1 MPRRPPRAVIAILV
15 PLTLLPLMT
24 LPFLTPPV
32 AAERSRAVARAL
44 DPDPGSR
51 ESMRLGWTQVLK
63 PALQTP
69 VGWQGSLSS
78 CDEGSPSPAAQQATA
93 RVVNY
98 IRDLVGVEPVV
109 FSSTLSAQAQE
120 AALMMARN
128 EQLSHAPPSSW
139 ACYTG
144 DGAAAAAKSNLYLG
158 RSDASAITGY
168 MDDPGAVNT
177 PVGHRRWI
185 IDPRQTT
192 MGSGSVDAPG
202 GDWRQQSHALL
213 VIDPPSWQ
221 SLPAGTPAYLPWPV
235 AGYVPVQIEPEG
247 RWSLSAS
254 DPLTDFSQASVL
266 VNGSAAGVTVHPVKN
281 GYGPPTVVWNFR
293 PGFKAGDEDRKYD
306 VVVSGIRR
314 GGASLPSYSYT
325 VTLFDGD
332 AAPPFAPPSVTRV
345 GRAHQVSL
353 TDFST
358 AWRATDSDK
367 VTGLQTRSRQRTAS
381 SRYGEWAEDPW
392 EEGARSSTLW
402 QTLAI
407 GTTVCESA
415 RARDE
420 ADHVSDWTSPTCV
433 HTPIDDSWLLRSSGW
448 DKNARGRLWFGSA
461 TASTERGSTLTM
473 SNVVNVTR
481 LGVVATRCTGCGKVA
496 VMVGRKE
503 VGTISLDAAR
513 TRRKSVLTLPALN
526 EPRDGTVKVVVLS
539 RGRQVEIDGLVASQD

>member
-44 DPDPGSR
+44 DPDPGNR

-63 PALQTP
+63 PALETP

-78 CDEGSPSPAAQQATA
+78 CDEGAPSPAAQQSTA

-109 FSSTLSAQAQE
+109 FSSTLPAQAQE

-128 EQLSHAPPSSW
+128 EELSHAPPSSW

-158 RSDASAITGY
+158 RSGASAITGY

-192 MGSGSVDAPG
+192 MGSGRWTRTAATGGSSPTRSSSSTRRRGGRCRQAPG
-202 GDWRQQSHALL
+202 VPPLAGGRPRARADRARRPLVVVGLRPPLL
-213 VIDPPSWQ
+213 
-221 SLPAGTPAYLPWPV
+221 
-235 AGYVPVQIEPEG
+235 
-247 RWSLSAS
+247 
-254 DPLTDFSQASVL
+254 DFSQASVL
-266 VNGSAAGVTVHPVKN
+266 VNGSAAGVTVHPVEN
-281 GYGPPTVVWNFR
+281 GYGPPTVVWNFK
-293 PGFKAGDEDRKYD
+293 PGFRAGDEDRKYD

-314 GGASLPSYSYT
+314 GGALLPSYSYT

-332 AAPPFAPPSVTRV
+332 APPPFAPPSVTRV

-353 TDFST
+353 SDFST

-367 VTGLQTRSRQRTAS
+367 VTGLQTRSPPADSEQRL
-381 SRYGEWAEDPW
+381 RRVGREPV
-392 EEGARSSTLW
+392 EEGGPQQHAVADIGPRHHGVRVGSCARRGGPRVRLDLPHLRAHPDRRLP
-402 QTLAI
+402 LAP
-407 GTTVCESA
+407 V
-415 RARDE
+415 
-420 ADHVSDWTSPTCV
+420 
-433 HTPIDDSWLLRSSGW
+433 L
-448 DKNARGRLWFGSA
+448 
-461 TASTERGSTLTM
+461 
-473 SNVVNVTR
+473 R
-481 LGVVATRCTGCGKVA
+481 LGHER
-496 VMVGRKE
+496 
-503 VGTISLDAAR
+503 S
-513 TRRKSVLTLPALN
+513 
-526 EPRDGTVKVVVLS
+526 
-539 RGRQVEIDGLVASQD
+539 

>member
-78 CDEGSPSPAAQQATA
+78 CDEGAPSPAAQQSTA

-128 EQLSHAPPSSW
+128 EELSHAPPSSW

-158 RSDASAITGY
+158 RSGASAITGY

-192 MGSGSVDAPG
+192 MGSGSVDAAG

-254 DPLTDFSQASVL
+254 DSPTDFSQASVR
-266 VNGSAAGVTVHPVKN
+266 VNGSAAGVTVHPVEN
-281 GYGPPTVVWNFR
+281 GYGPPTLVWNF
-293 PGFKAGDEDRKYD
+293 PTGFR
-306 VVVSGIRR
+306 
-314 GGASLPSYSYT
+314 
-325 VTLFDGD
+325 
-332 AAPPFAPPSVTRV
+332 
-345 GRAHQVSL
+345 
-353 TDFST
+353 
-358 AWRATDSDK
+358 RAT
-367 VTGLQTRSRQRTAS
+367 
-381 SRYGEWAEDPW
+381 
-392 EEGARSSTLW
+392 
-402 QTLAI
+402 
-407 GTTVCESA
+407 
-415 RARDE
+415 
-420 ADHVSDWTSPTCV
+420 PT
-433 HTPIDDSWLLRSSGW
+433 
-448 DKNARGRLWFGSA
+448 
-461 TASTERGSTLTM
+461 GSTTWW
-473 SNVVNVTR
+473 
-481 LGVVATRCTGCGKVA
+481 
-496 VMVGRKE
+496 
-503 VGTISLDAAR
+503 
-513 TRRKSVLTLPALN
+513 
-526 EPRDGTVKVVVLS
+526 
-539 RGRQVEIDGLVASQD
+539 